1 MTDAQAALAQVREA
15 MAAGPTP
22 GPWSVET
29 VPTSCGVCHKV
40 GPFPGKRPDDPP
52 RHACLYA
59 DYPSAGNPAD
69 DELMANANFI
79 AACHPEAIRELLAE
93 HDEDQKVIAVW
104 RGRTERAEAE
114 LDDLRDMLLRKGF
127 VECDIPACN
136 CGSWHHRY
144 GLPERM
150 QEIRDAL
157 AEAGHELSN
166 ANGNLTLN
174 ALKELVA
181 ERDALKADAERL
193 RAERDELARQL
204 DPMGEPTS
212 PDELIARLH
221 AECAEDEAIKRDAQ
235 RYRWLRGDLC
245 PDHSVR
251 WTQWEVRCWKAPSW
265 TGDLRRADLDDAIDA
280 ARGKE

>member
-1 MTDAQAALAQVREA
+1 MNIERIRAAL
-15 MAAGPTP
+15 AAGPTP

-79 AACHPEAIRELLAE
+79 AACHPEAIRELLAA
-93 HDEDQKVIAVW
+93 H
-104 RGRTERAEAE
+104 
-114 LDDLRDMLLRKGF
+114 
-127 VECDIPACN
+127 
-136 CGSWHHRY
+136 
-144 GLPERM
+144 
-150 QEIRDAL
+150 
-157 AEAGHELSN
+157 
-166 ANGNLTLN
+166 
-174 ALKELVA
+174 
-181 ERDALKADAERL
+181 DALKAENEKL
-193 RAERDELARQL
+193 LTLERDVLSTLPGVYYMDPPDGGDVSVLEQL
-204 DPMGEPTS
+204 RRM
-212 PDELIARLH
+212 A
-221 AECAEDEAIKRDAQ
+221 KDAQ